1 MQLLEEQ
8 GFDSP
13 IPTVMAADA
22 IFAGQLF
29 ENFAC
34 YHALQSSTIFGIGF
48 VAVFF

>member
-1 MQLLEEQ
+1 LLEEQ

-29 ENFAC
+29 GNFAFRTQ
-34 YHALQSSTIFGIGF
+34 YYKVSVIHNLSGI
-48 VAVFF
+48 V